1 MNTDR
6 TKQLSNESPSNEKE
20 GVVKYQSHWENID
33 SITPEDIAELD
44 FYRHKIWQTGGIGV
58 TNNVGYGN
66 ISVRCAD
73 NPAHFI
79 ISGSQTG
86 QHERLANTQ
95 YSKVIYWKIKNNILF
110 CQGGAQASSE
120 ALTHAALYEICS
132 DIQTVIHIHNANFWQ
147 ANLDVLPT
155 SDKKSAYGT
164 PEITQSVRFLFT
176 TILLQNTNKKTP
188 ILPNIII
195 MGGHEDGILVFGRT
209 LAETT
214 TFWLN
219 CLAQHHLK
227 I

>member
-6 TKQLSNESPSNEKE
+6 TKQPSNESPSNEKE
-20 GVVKYQSHWENID
+20 GVIKYQSHWENTDCI
-33 SITPEDIAELD
+33 SPEDIAELD
-44 FYRHKIWQTGGIGV
+44 FYRNKIWQTGGIGAV
-58 TNNVGYGN
+58 NNAGYGN
-66 ISVRCAD
+66 ISLRCAD

-86 QHERLANTQ
+86 QYETLASTQ

-110 CQGGAQASSE
+110 CQGRTQASSE
-120 ALTHAALYEICS
+120 SLTHAGLYEIHH
-132 DIQTVIHIHNANFWQ
+132 DIQAVIHIHNANFWHK
-147 ANLDVLPT
+147 NLDVLPT

-176 TILLQNTNKKTP
+176 KIILQNTNKKAP
-188 ILPNIII
+188 VLPNIII
-195 MGGHEDGILVFGRT
+195 MGGHEDGILIFGRT

-219 CLAQHHLK
+219 CLAEHQQK